1 MLAQSV
7 NYVTL
12 DKAPR
17 PTKSEWDSADAKQAE
32 RSLKGKDVVLSK
44 GMLSFYNGCGDGEV
58 RCNGRGKQGKDA
70 LACVPKGFAWTQSQ
84 PSTHRPS
91 PYEKRVR

>member
-7 NYVTL
+7 NHVTL

-58 RCNGRGKQGKDA
+58 RCNGRGKPTPLRKASVIVQMQNH
-70 LACVPKGFAWTQSQ
+70 T
-84 PSTHRPS
+84 STRRPS
-91 PYEKRVR
+91 PYEKWVG